1 MKKIKSL
8 NNKGFVLVETMIVAV
23 AVAAIFA
30 VIFKH
35 FYPLIGEY
43 NRREDYDD
51 IDSKYGTYWIKR
63 IIQHNSYELNKTNI
77 DYQGYEEFSCANIKS
92 KYPDGASIEEKQA
105 IDNEIEQKRQMCR
118 QLLVSLEVN
127 CDKEKENNA
136 SSKDKI
142 NKCPLDKSTAESSNA
157 PKPHIYITQYNL
169 SKFKEVVKNN
179 TERDV
184 KFSSAFQEYVHYLPT
199 YEKALSLNQAKY
211 RIIIEYYRHRFD
223 TPDVEGD
230 ANSYVVDDEDYNS
243 YATIEVK
250 K

>member
-30 VIFKH
+30 IIFKH
-35 FYPLIGEY
+35 FYPLMGEY
-43 NRREDYDD
+43 TRREDYDD

-63 IIQHNSYELNKTNI
+63 FIQHNSYKLDKDTIDSNK
-77 DYQGYEEFSCANIKS
+77 YVEFKCGDIN
-92 KYPDGASIEEKQA
+92 DLEKQ
-105 IDNEIEQKRQMCR
+105 KMCR

-127 CDKEKENNA
+127 CDKVDTKNKIEKCSLGGDSPQPHIFITAYNLTDFKSIVKENR
-136 SSKDKI
+136 
-142 NKCPLDKSTAESSNA
+142 
-157 PKPHIYITQYNL
+157 
-169 SKFKEVVKNN
+169 NN
-179 TERDV
+179 
-184 KFSSAFQEYVHYLPT
+184 KFSSALQEYVHYLPT

-211 RIIIEYYRHRFD
+211 RIIIEYYRQRFD

-230 ANSYVVDDEDYNS
+230 ANSYIVDEEDYNS